1 MFISKRNL
9 FIALLAIS
17 IIGLTSCQ
25 EKKYRDEI
33 YEKPKV
39 NPNPKI
45 TNLSPEES
53 LAKMYLPKG
62 YKIEL
67 VANEPMINEPVAIA
81 WDGNGKMYVAQMM
94 TYMQDIDAGHE
105 NEPWS
110 RISIL
115 EDTDEDGKMD
125 KSSIFIDSMVLP
137 RIMLPLDDRII
148 VGETYQRN
156 LYSYRDTNGDGR
168 ADEKILLLEDTVR
181 DNRNLEHQDANMI
194 WSIDNWLYV
203 TNKAFR
209 YRFTNNV
216 FVRDTLPEPAV
227 GQWGLTQDA
236 TGRLFFSRA
245 GAEIPALGFQ
255 QHLAYGSLEME
266 GKYDESFLEPW
277 PIVGTLDA
285 QGGSRRIREGD
296 STLNKFTG
304 VAGQE
309 IFLGDKMPPAYGDL
323 FIPEPVGRLVR
334 RAKVNHVD
342 GKIVLENP
350 YHQTEFLAS
359 TDPLFRPVGASTG
372 PDGCLYIVDMYRGII
387 QEGTWVGE
395 GSYLRGVVKEKGYD
409 KFVGRGRIYRIV
421 HEDMKPGPKPEL
433 LIKTSSELLEYLGHP
448 NGWWR
453 MTAQKLIVLK
463 GDKSIVSD
471 LVETIEGNESWF
483 AKLIHPDKDFALE
496 RLHALW
502 TLEGLDAIEKSSLK
516 TAFHDADPRVRVGAI
531 RISDRFLKQNDAEIF
546 ESLRALANDPNP
558 EVLQQ
563 LILSLR
569 IINDESKSIVK
580 SILDAHP
587 NNEVIKITAAENLN
601 PSFSVIQ
608 QLKDKYKLR
617 GGDAAGQIVHGYK
630 IFKEYCSTC
639 HGPEGKGIHQLAP
652 SLVGSPRVMG
662 DIEVPV
668 KILLNGLTGPVD
680 GVEYNGPMA
689 SVAQENDQYIADV
702 LSYVRAEFNNSGTI
716 WGGRIRGIREK
727 NKERNKYWT
736 LKELAADQ
744 KVRDAERAKAE
755 QEKLKAESE
764 KLKAE
769 SLKPKAK

>member
-1 MFISKRNL
+1 MFISNRNL
-9 FIALLAIS
+9 FIALLS
-17 IIGLTSCQ
+17 ITSICLTSCQ

-33 YEKPKV
+33 YEKPVV
-39 NPNPKI
+39 NPNPVIK
-45 TNLSPEES
+45 NLSPDES
-53 LAKMYLPKG
+53 LQTMYVPKG
-62 YKIEL
+62 YRIEL
-67 VANEPMINEPVAIA
+67 VASEPMIKEPVSIA

-94 TYMQDIDAGHE
+94 TYMQDVDAGHE
-105 NEPWS
+105 DEPWS

-115 EDTDEDGKMD
+115 EDTDGDGKMD
-125 KSSIFIDSMVLP
+125 KSQVFIDSMVLP
-137 RIMLPLDDRII
+137 RIMLPLDDRVI
-148 VGETYQRN
+148 VGETYKRD
-156 LYSYRDTNGDGR
+156 LYSYRDTNGDGK
-168 ADEKILLLEDTVR
+168 ADEKILLLADTVR

-209 YRFTNNV
+209 YRFTNSD

-245 GAEIPALGFQ
+245 GAEVPALGFQ
-255 QHLAYGSLEME
+255 QHPTYGSLEMD

-285 QGGSRRIREGD
+285 QGGTRRIREGD

-309 IFLGDKMPPAYGDL
+309 IFLGDKLPLANGDL

-334 RAKVNHVD
+334 RAKVNHVN

-350 YHQTEFLAS
+350 YHQAEFLAS
-359 TDPLFRPVGASTG
+359 TDPLFRPVGAATG

-421 HEDMKPGPKPEL
+421 HEDMEPGEKPEL
-433 LIKTSSELLEYLGHP
+433 LSKTSSELIQYLGHP

-453 MTAQKLIVLK
+453 NTAQKLIVLK
-463 GDKSIVSD
+463 ADKEVVPD
-471 LVETIEGNESWF
+471 LIDMVEGNESWL
-483 AKLIHPDKDFALE
+483 ARKLNSNKDFAIE

-502 TLEGLDAIEKSSLK
+502 TLEGLDAIDKSLLRN
-516 TAFHDADPRVRVGAI
+516 AFTDKDPRVRVGAI
-531 RISDRFLKQNDAEIF
+531 RISERYLRQYDSEIF
-546 ESLRALANDPNP
+546 EALKTLSGDSDP

-569 IINDESKSIVK
+569 INNEASKSIVK
-580 SILDAHP
+580 SILEVHP
-587 NNEVIKITAAENLN
+587 DNEVIKVTAAENLN
-601 PSFSVIQ
+601 PSFSIIQ
-608 QLKDKYKLR
+608 QLKEKYKLN
-617 GGDAAGQIVHGYK
+617 GGDAAGQMVRGFQ

-639 HGPEGKGIHQLAP
+639 HGADGKGIHQLAP
-652 SLVGSPRVMG
+652 SLVGSPRVLG

-680 GVEYNGPMA
+680 GKEYNGPMA
-689 SVAQENDQYIADV
+689 SVAKENDQYIADV
-702 LSYVRAEFNNSGTI
+702 LSYVRTHLNGSGGI
-716 WGGRIRGIREK
+716 WFGRIRGIREQTK
-727 NKERNKYWT
+727 DRTTYWT
-736 LKELAADQ
+736 LKELEADQ
-744 KVRDAERAKAE
+744 KLREAKRAMEER
-755 QEKLKAESE
+755 E

-769 SLKPKAK
+769 SLKVKAK

>member
-1 MFISKRNL
+1 MFISKRTQV
-9 FIALLAIS
+9 ITIVALSVIS
-17 IIGLTSCQ
+17 FSSCQ

-33 YEKPKV
+33 YQKPKV
-39 NPNPKI
+39 NPNPEIK
-45 TNLSPEES
+45 NLSPEES
-53 LAKMYLPKG
+53 LQRMYVPKG

-67 VANEPMINEPVAIA
+67 VASEPMINEPVAVA

-115 EDTDEDGKMD
+115 EDTNEDGKMD
-125 KSSIFIDSMVLP
+125 KSSVFIDSMVLP
-137 RIMLPLDDRII
+137 RIMLPLDDRVI
-148 VGETYQRN
+148 VGETFQRN
-156 LYSYRDTNGDGR
+156 LYSYRDTNGDGK
-168 ADEKILLLEDTVR
+168 ADEKILLLEDSVR

-194 WSIDNWLYV
+194 WSLDNWLYV
-203 TNKAFR
+203 TNKTFR

-216 FVRDTLPEPAV
+216 IVRDTLPEPAV

-255 QHLAYGSLEME
+255 QHPAYGALEME

-277 PIVGTLDA
+277 PIVGTKDA
-285 QGGSRRIREGD
+285 QGGPRRIREGD
-296 STLNKFTG
+296 STLNRFTG

-309 IFLGDKMPPAYGDL
+309 VFLGDKMPPAKGDL

-334 RAKVNHVD
+334 RAKINHVN

-350 YHQTEFLAS
+350 YQQTEFLAS
-359 TDPLFRPVGASTG
+359 TDPLFRPVNAATG

-395 GSYLRGVVKEKGYD
+395 GSYLREVVKEKGYD

-433 LIKTSSELLEYLGHP
+433 LSKTPDELLDYLGHP

-453 MTAQKLIVLK
+453 TTAQKLIILK
-463 GDKSIVSD
+463 GDKSVVPD
-471 LVETIEGNESWF
+471 LVKTLEGNESWF
-483 AKLIHPDKDFALE
+483 AKTFNSKKDFGLE

-502 TLEGLDAIEKSSLK
+502 TLEGLDAIEKSTLI
-516 TAFHDADPRVRVGAI
+516 TAFADKDPRVRVGAI
-531 RISDRFLKQNDAEIF
+531 RISDRYLKQNDIEIF
-546 ESLRALANDPNP
+546 EALKPLANDADI

-569 IINDESKSIVK
+569 INNEASKSIVK
-580 SILDAHP
+580 SILDTHP
-587 NNEVIKITAAENLN
+587 DNEVIKVTAAENLN

-608 QLKDKYKLR
+608 QLRDKYRLA

-639 HGPEGKGIHQLAP
+639 HGADGKGIQQLAP
-652 SLVGSPRVMG
+652 PLVGSPRVMG
-662 DIEVPV
+662 DAEVPV

-680 GVEYNGPMA
+680 GKEYNGPMA

-702 LSYVRAEFNNSGTI
+702 LTYVRVHLNNSGGI
-716 WGGRIRGIREK
+716 WFGRIRGIRERAK
-727 NKERNKYWT
+727 DRNKYWT
-736 LKELAADQ
+736 LKELEADQ
-744 KVRDAERAKAE
+744 KVREAER
-755 QEKLKAESE
+755 LKAE

-769 SLKPKAK
+769 SLKLKAK

>member
-1 MFISKRNL
+1 MVILKRNQ
-9 FIALLAIS
+9 FFAFVLLNAVCFF
-17 IIGLTSCQ
+17 SCQ

-33 YEKPKV
+33 YEKPVV
-39 NPNPKI
+39 NPNPEIK
-45 TNLSPEES
+45 NLSPEES
-53 LAKMYLPKG
+53 LQRMYLPKG

-67 VANEPMINEPVAIA
+67 VASEPMINEPVAIA

-105 NEPWS
+105 DEPWS

-115 EDTDEDGKMD
+115 EDTDGDGKMD
-125 KSSIFIDSMVLP
+125 KSVVFIDSMVLP

-148 VGETYQRN
+148 VGETYKRN
-156 LYSYRDTNGDGR
+156 LYSYRDTNGDGT

-245 GAEIPALGFQ
+245 GAEVPALGFQ
-255 QHLAYGSLEME
+255 QHPAYGSLEME
-266 GKYDESFLEPW
+266 GKWDESFMEPW

-285 QGGSRRIREGD
+285 QGGPRRIREGD
-296 STLNKFTG
+296 STLNRFTG

-350 YHQTEFLAS
+350 YPQTEFLAS
-359 TDPLFRPVGASTG
+359 TDPLFRPVGAATG

-421 HEDMKPGPKPEL
+421 HEDMEPGPKPDLLNKTSDEL
-433 LIKTSSELLEYLGHP
+433 LTYLGHA

-453 MTAQKLIVLK
+453 NTAQKLIVLK
-463 GDKSIVSD
+463 ADKTVVPD
-471 LVETIEGNESWF
+471 LIETVEGNESWF
-483 AKLIHPDKDFALE
+483 AKLFHPEKDFALE

-502 TLEGLDAIEKSSLK
+502 TLEGLDAIGKSMLMN
-516 TAFHDADPRVRVGAI
+516 AFQDKDPRVRVGAI
-531 RISDRFLKQNDAEIF
+531 RISERYLVQSDTEIF
-546 ESLRALANDPNP
+546 EALKTLANDSDP

-569 IINDESKSIVK
+569 INNEASKLIVK

-587 NNEVIKITAAENLN
+587 DNEVIKVTAAENLN

-608 QLKDKYKLR
+608 QLKEKYKLN
-617 GGDAAGQIVHGYK
+617 GGDAAGQIVRGFK

-639 HGPEGKGIHQLAP
+639 HGADGKGIHQLAP
-652 SLVGSPRVMG
+652 SLVGSPRVTG
-662 DIEVPV
+662 DMEVPV
-668 KILLNGLTGPVD
+668 KILLHGLTGPVD
-680 GVEYNGPMA
+680 EVEYNGPMA
-689 SVAQENDQYIADV
+689 SVAKENDQYIADV
-702 LSYVRAEFNNSGTI
+702 LSYVRTHLNGSGGV
-716 WGGRIRGIREK
+716 WFGRVRGIREK
-727 NKERNKYWT
+727 TKDRTKYWT
-736 LKELAADQ
+736 VKELE
-744 KVRDAERAKAE
+744 AE
-755 QEKLKAESE
+755 EKLKA
-764 KLKAE
+764 K
-769 SLKPKAK
+769 